1 MATRITVKALDHV
14 VLTVA
19 DVAATVAFYAN
30 LLGMRHEV
38 FASPKNPE
46 VERYVSPPFSS
57 SSLAPSVGACT
68 RSPFNSPSLIS
79 GT

>member
-19 DVAATVAFYAN
+19 DVAATVAFYVN

-57 SSLAPSVGACT
+57 SSLARPWERAHGPPST
-68 RSPFNSPSLIS
+68 PPSLMS